1 MLVLIF
7 ASFMDLLDV
16 TIVQV
21 ALPTIQTDLKATPAN
36 LEWIVSGYMLAFAIV
51 LITGGRLGD
60 IIGRQRVFL
69 IGIAGFTLASVGACL
84 APTGDA
90 LVLARVIQGSFAA
103 LMVPQVLAS
112 LQALFTPKERA
123 PLLGLIG
130 GVSGLAAVVGPLLG
144 GWLVSSNAFGIGWRS
159 IFLINVPVGILAFI
173 AALVWVPNSKSA
185 HPLRLDVVGVI
196 VSAVGLVAV
205 IYPVIEGRSLGWPA
219 WGWVMLGVGLVILVL
234 FVLHQ
239 RRRERRDGSALLPIT
254 LFSDRG
260 FSFGLIT
267 QATFQGAMN
276 AFSITLLIYVQS
288 ALHFSALGAG
298 LTLLPFS
305 IGAFLGTGVSIP
317 LTARAGKLLMFVG
330 GLLQAGALVWIMPIV
345 SARGAALTGWDLV
358 WPMVVAGVGLGL
370 LVVPLVDVAL
380 ARVPL
385 GSAGA
390 ATGAYSTMQQVGA
403 ALGIAVVGVV
413 FFGVLGTTF
422 TQARFEQAFLAGA
435 WVAVAGYAIAAVSS
449 LALPG
454 RADILAHRAAEEKLI
469 EESEASSPVSVAPL
483 AG

>member
-21 ALPTIQTDLKATPAN
+21 AIPTIQTDLRATTAN
-36 LEWIVSGYMLAFAIV
+36 LEWIVSGYMLAFAVV

-69 IGIAGFTLASVGACL
+69 IGIAGFTLASVGACF
-84 APTGDA
+84 APTGDW
-90 LVLARVIQGSFAA
+90 LVLARVVQGGFAA

-144 GWLVSSNAFGIGWRS
+144 GYLVSSNAFGIGWRS
-159 IFLINVPVGILAFI
+159 IFLINVPVGILAFV
-173 AALVWVPNSKSA
+173 AALIWVPNSKSE

-196 VSAVGLVAV
+196 VSAVGLLAV
-205 IYPVIEGRSLGWPA
+205 IYPVIEGRSLGWPV
-219 WGWVMLGVGLVILVL
+219 WGWVMLASGLVILAL
-234 FVLHQ
+234 FVLQQ
-239 RRRERRDGSALLPIT
+239 RRRERRDGSALLPIS

-267 QATFQGAMN
+267 QGTFQGAMN
-276 AFSITLLIYVQS
+276 ALSITLLIYVQS

-317 LTARAGKLLMFVG
+317 LTAKLGKLLMFVG
-330 GLLQAGALVWIMPIV
+330 GIFQAGALIWIMPIV
-345 SARGAALTGWDLV
+345 SVRGAALTGWDLI
-358 WPMVVAGVGLGL
+358 WPMLLAGIGLGL

-403 ALGIAVVGVV
+403 ALGIAIVGVV

-469 EESEASSPVSVAPL
+469 EEGELVA
-483 AG
+483 G

>member
-60 IIGRQRVFL
+60 IVGRQRVFL
-69 IGIAGFTLASVGACL
+69 IGMAGFTLASVGACL
-84 APTGDA
+84 APTGDM
-90 LVLARVIQGSFAA
+90 LVLARVIQGGFAA

-159 IFLINVPVGILAFI
+159 IFLINVPVGILAII
-173 AALVWVPNSKSA
+173 AALIWVPNSKSA

-196 VSAVGLVAV
+196 VSAVGLLAV
-205 IYPVIEGRSLGWPA
+205 IYPVIEGRSLGWPV
-219 WGWVMLGVGLVILVL
+219 WGWVMLGAGIGILVL
-234 FVLHQ
+234 FVLQQ
-239 RRRERRDGSALLPIT
+239 RRRERRDGSALLPIS

-267 QATFQGAMN
+267 QGTFQGAMN

-305 IGAFLGTGVSIP
+305 IGAFVGTGASIP

-358 WPMVVAGVGLGL
+358 WPMLVAGVGLGL

-390 ATGAYSTMQQVGA
+390 ATGAYSTMQQIGA
-403 ALGIAVVGVV
+403 ALGIAIVGVV

-422 TQARFEQAFLAGA
+422 TQTRFEQAFLAGA

-469 EESEASSPVSVAPL
+469 EESEAAVVA

>member
-1 MLVLIF
+1 MLILIF

-21 ALPTIQTDLKATPAN
+21 AIPTIQTDLKATTAN
-36 LEWIVSGYMLAFAIV
+36 LEWIVSGYMLAFAVV

-69 IGIAGFTLASVGACL
+69 VGIAGFTLASVGACV
-84 APTGDA
+84 APTGDW
-90 LVLARVIQGSFAA
+90 LVLARVVQGGFAA

-112 LQALFTPKERA
+112 LQALFTPRERA

-144 GWLVSSNAFGIGWRS
+144 GYLVSSNAFGIGWRS
-159 IFLINVPVGILAFI
+159 IFLINVPVGIVAFI
-173 AALVWVPNSKSA
+173 AALIWVPNSKSE
-185 HPLRLDVVGVI
+185 HPLRLDVVGII
-196 VSAVGLVAV
+196 VSAVGLLAV
-205 IYPVIEGRSLGWPA
+205 IYPVIEGRSLGWPV
-219 WGWVMLGVGLVILVL
+219 WGWVMLAAGLVILAL
-234 FVLHQ
+234 FVLQQ
-239 RRRERRDGSALLPIT
+239 RRRERRDGSALLPIS

-267 QATFQGAMN
+267 QGTFQGAMN
-276 AFSITLLIYVQS
+276 ALSITLLIYVQS

-317 LTARAGKLLMFVG
+317 LTAKLGKLLMFVG
-330 GLLQAGALVWIMPIV
+330 GIFQAGALIWIMPIV

-358 WPMVVAGVGLGL
+358 WPILLAGVGLGL

-403 ALGIAVVGVV
+403 ALGIAIVGVV

-469 EESEASSPVSVAPL
+469 EEAELVEA
-483 AG
+483 G